1 MRRNLLFTLFVGLP
15 ALLPAIDATAADIGV
30 SVNVGHPGFYGR
42 IDIGNSPPP
51 VIYAQPLVIAPEPVV
66 VMQRPIYL
74 RVPPGHAKNW
84 SKHCARY
91 AACGQQTYFVREDW
105 YSNVYAPS
113 RGLPYRP
120 AQYRAEYAPVY
131 RGVAP
136 PQPEREYGHGNGH
149 GRDSGGGHYK
159 EHGRGHRH

>member
-1 MRRNLLFTLFVGLP
+1 MRRYLLFCLFTSLT
-15 ALLPAIDATAADIGV
+15 ALLPAVDATAADIGV

-42 IDIGNSPPP
+42 IDIGNAPPP
-51 VIYAQPLVIAPEPVV
+51 VIYAQPLVIAPAPVV

-84 SKHCARY
+84 SKHCAQY

-113 RGLPYRP
+113 RGLPYRDAHHGGP
-120 AQYRAEYAPVY
+120 YTPVY
-131 RGVAP
+131 REVGPSHA
-136 PQPEREYGHGNGH
+136 EGHG
-149 GRDSGGGHYK
+149 Y
-159 EHGRGHRH
+159 GRGNGKDHGKNHGKGHRD